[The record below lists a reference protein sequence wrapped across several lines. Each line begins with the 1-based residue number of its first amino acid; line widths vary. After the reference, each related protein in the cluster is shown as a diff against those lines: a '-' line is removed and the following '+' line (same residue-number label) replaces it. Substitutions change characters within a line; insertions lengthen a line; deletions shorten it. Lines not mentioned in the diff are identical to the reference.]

1 MHHQSH
7 ASTYLYL
14 AELDAYM
21 ADVLHQD
28 IRYYKRY
35 IDDILVIASA
45 PFAILLQHFNA
56 WNAGSTILTHGAAE
70 SGIVVHFLDLW
81 VSCGYTVSLLK
92 QCKLD
97 KAWSGRPDIVS
108 RIGQAENSDIRSVPF
123 KITYTSDF
131 PRLGVTSR
139 ARHYFSKFLSP
150 NAKVVACYL
159 SSRNLF
165 TLRYYRFLWA
175 TSRTKFDEVMGF

>member
-1 MHHQSH
+1 MVT
-7 ASTYLYL
+7 ASS
-14 AELDAYM
+14 ESRHD
-21 ADVLHQD
+21 
-28 IRYYKRY
+28 
-35 IDDILVIASA
+35 
-45 PFAILLQHFNA
+45 
-56 WNAGSTILTHGAAE
+56 AAE
-70 SGIVVHFLDLW
+70 SGIVVNFLDPW
-81 VSCGYTVSLLK
+81 ASCGYPLSLLK

-108 RIGQAENSDIRSVPF
+108 RIGQAENSDIRSIPF

-175 TSRTKFDEVMGF
+175 TSRTKFDEVMGFLFVQCCAL